1 MCIIACGDHDSKV
14 ITQEME
20 TKGVSVYEICLWLG
34 WEHTAG
40 IEIAVND
47 RTKSLIYPDKV
58 NYGQTF
64 CSVKESK

>member
-1 MCIIACGDHDSKV
+1 MSIITCGDHVSKV
-14 ITQEME
+14 ITQEIE
-20 TKGVSVYEICLWLG
+20 AKGVSVYETCLWLG

-40 IEIAVND
+40 IEIA
-47 RTKSLIYPDKV
+47 KSLIYPDKV

>member
-1 MCIIACGDHDSKV
+1 MSIITCGDHVSKV
-14 ITQEME
+14 ITQEIE
-20 TKGVSVYEICLWLG
+20 AKGVSVYETCLWLG

-40 IEIAVND
+40 IEIAVNH

-58 NYGQTF
+58 NYGQIF